1 MKIPCYK
8 TTQHGSANYFPSNGS
23 PVVGLLNDCP
33 SLTIDEPSTSLKEE
47 ELNRQQEPQSGDK
60 DQRVVL
66 KLYTDREGVLT
77 LAPTPVLRDS
87 EQVIIDAVAPLVDE
101 YNRKYLGKMY
111 SLALRDGADRYEG
124 SQPNSTRAGRKNPYC
139 SVQKRG
145 SSVVLPDRKRRSQSR
160 ASVSA
165 LKRHKAS
172 LKCPPA
178 LSADLA
184 EHSTPEAGIK
194 TPDTDG
200 QDDGVNVNSDDDD
213 GEPLLEIESELLD
226 YLTPDDV
233 AALQNYYAKGVC
245 QIGQLMMKKVLR
257 AWVKVKLSKKQ
268 SKNPYNGGK
277 NRVEQQRK
285 RQESGVI
292 DRNPGRLTA
301 PDWWPQQDG
310 WPITGCRHKEPD
322 HLRKQERTILA
333 LKLLSLT
340 GCDDYFTLDAM
351 REATKDSK
359 DMPLNKYQRRM
370 LEQIYDVREK
380 QQAYLNGEI
389 DGDTRIPVFKPKPQ
403 PSRKKKNK
411 ASRKRKTAKKVKQ
424 EGRDASRAEEQF
436 VQGTT
441 TSTSESVQSFRSS
454 ISPLPMAKMEP
465 QVPIV
470 DYESYA
476 QVHYA
481 PTDGS
486 LHFETD
492 MPNPNVPFGPMY
504 ASGNPFQQNP
514 HSFMQEP
521 EPFVQSYQ
529 AHGLPMP
536 CPAPDRGRMRV
547 RYGANDIRRPTSVC
561 KQDSPSYREGCVPRQ
576 VGWDFNDD
584 TGLPGGGFRSKRVS
598 CGRPTDGL
606 QYAIDSPNNHAHGL
620 PLHQQRPLCESFGCS
635 LWRSMPSEEQNGW
648 PLIPFG
654 LPQIPV
660 PSPVNLDAQAQA
672 FNELMRPAT
681 PGSEF
686 TNPYG

>member
-1 MKIPCYK
+1 MSLPHLSKKTQTGNTIP
-8 TTQHGSANYFPSNGS
+8 
-23 PVVGLLNDCP
+23 
-33 SLTIDEPSTSLKEE
+33 
-47 ELNRQQEPQSGDK
+47 R

-66 KLYTDREGVLT
+66 RLYTDREGVLT
-77 LAPTPVLRDS
+77 LAPASVLRDG
-87 EQVIIDAVAPLVDE
+87 EQAFIDAVAHLVDE
-101 YNRKYLGKMY
+101 HNGKHF
-111 SLALRDGADRYEG
+111 G
-124 SQPNSTRAGRKNPYC
+124 SQSNNTRAGRRNTYC

-145 SSVVLPDRKRRSQSR
+145 SSIVLPDRKRRSQSR
-160 ASVSA
+160 AAVAS
-165 LKRHKAS
+165 LKRYKPS

-178 LSADLA
+178 LSADLV

-194 TPDTDG
+194 TPNTVGEDH
-200 QDDGVNVNSDDDD
+200 GVNVNSDDDD
-213 GEPLLEIESELLD
+213 GEPLLEIQSELLD
-226 YLTPDDV
+226 YLTPDNV
-233 AALQNYYAKGVC
+233 EALQDYYTKGVC
-245 QIGQLMMKKVLR
+245 QIGQLMIKKVLR
-257 AWVKVKLSKKQ
+257 AWVKLKLIKKQ
-268 SKNPYNGGK
+268 STNPYNGGK
-277 NRVEQQRK
+277 NRKVQAREQQ
-285 RQESGVI
+285 EFGVI

-310 WPITGCRHKEPD
+310 WPNTGCRHKEPD

-333 LKLLSLT
+333 LRLLSLT
-340 GCDDYFTLDAM
+340 GCDEYFTVDAM
-351 REATKDSK
+351 REATKESN
-359 DMPLNKYQRRM
+359 DMPLNEGQRRM

-380 QQAYLNGEI
+380 QQAYLDGEI

-403 PSRKKKNK
+403 PRRKKKNTN
-411 ASRKRKTAKKVKQ
+411 RKRKTPKKVKQ
-424 EGRDASRAEEQF
+424 QGRHASKAEKQF
-436 VQGTT
+436 VRGTT

-454 ISPLPMAKMEP
+454 ISPLPMAKIEP
-465 QVPIV
+465 QYPIV

-481 PTDGS
+481 PTSGS
-486 LHFETD
+486 SLQFGTD
-492 MPNPNVPFGPMY
+492 MPDPNAPYGTLY

-514 HSFMQEP
+514 HGFIQEA

-529 AHGLPMP
+529 AHGLPML
-536 CPAPDRGRMRV
+536 CPAPDRGRTHI
-547 RYGANDIRRPTSVC
+547 RYGAKDIRRPTSVC
-561 KQDSPSYREGCVPRQ
+561 KQDSPSYREGCVPRH

-635 LWRSMPSEEQNGW
+635 LWRGMSSEEQNGW

-660 PSPVNLDAQAQA
+660 PSPDNLDAQAQA

-686 TNPYG
+686 TNHFG